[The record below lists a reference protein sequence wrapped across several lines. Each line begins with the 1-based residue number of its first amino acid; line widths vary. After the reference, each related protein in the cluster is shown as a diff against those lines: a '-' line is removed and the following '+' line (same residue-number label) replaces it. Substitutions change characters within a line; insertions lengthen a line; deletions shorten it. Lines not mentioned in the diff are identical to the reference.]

1 MVNLSIPKISVPN
14 CLQAFAK
21 SKLVNSPKVKSA
33 SAFNEEDDQGTNS
46 APVKEFKSD
55 RKKYPT
61 VKEATPVMA
70 SIMKEEVQSRDLVQ
84 KNMERKNKEDDVD
97 LRDLLNLR
105 KKRESD
111 EPDTGIRRSRSR
123 YW

>member
-1 MVNLSIPKISVPN
+1 
-14 CLQAFAK
+14 
-21 SKLVNSPKVKSA
+21 
-33 SAFNEEDDQGTNS
+33 
-46 APVKEFKSD
+46 
-55 RKKYPT
+55 
-61 VKEATPVMA
+61 MA